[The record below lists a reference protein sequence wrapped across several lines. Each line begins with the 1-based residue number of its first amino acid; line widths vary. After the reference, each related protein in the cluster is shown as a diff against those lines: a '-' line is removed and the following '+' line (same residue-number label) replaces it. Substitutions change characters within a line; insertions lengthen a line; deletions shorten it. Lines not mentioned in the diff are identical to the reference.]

1 MILSSMFHT
10 FLCHSERVKYKW
22 KEADHS
28 GILIALWGTYTRL
41 VVPVDSRHSS
51 LSALWD
57 TYSRFAVPV
66 DTSSRLSAFRGLF
79 SGL

>member
-41 VVPVDSRHSS
+41 VVPVDTLGYQHFG
-51 LSALWD
+51 ALI
-57 TYSRFAVPV
+57 P
-66 DTSSRLSAFRGLF
+66 G
-79 SGL
+79 